1 MFTNLVDPLHYCAI
15 KRIYVKILNRRAKC
29 GGVFFFCYASICICT
44 LCADAFMLCH
54 TLQLFLLLQG
64 LEERS
69 ARGTRPITDAF
80 SKTASA
86 VKSSVIFV

>member
-29 GGVFFFCYASICICT
+29 GGGFFFCYASICICT

-69 ARGTRPITDAF
+69 ARRTRPITDAF

>member
-1 MFTNLVDPLHYCAI
+1 MPLNEFMSKYLTD
-15 KRIYVKILNRRAKC
+15 VPNVV
-29 GGVFFFCYASICICT
+29 GFFFSATHQFAYV
-44 LCADAFMLCH
+44 LCVLDAFMLCH

>member
-1 MFTNLVDPLHYCAI
+1 MPLNEFMSKYLTD
-15 KRIYVKILNRRAKC
+15 VPNV
-29 GGVFFFCYASICICT
+29 VFFSATHQFAYV
-44 LCADAFMLCH
+44 LCALDAFMLCH

-86 VKSSVIFV
+86 VKS

>member
-1 MFTNLVDPLHYCAI
+1 MPLNEFMSKYLTD
-15 KRIYVKILNRRAKC
+15 VPNVV
-29 GGVFFFCYASICICT
+29 GGFFFCYASICICT

>member
-1 MFTNLVDPLHYCAI
+1 MPLNEFMSKYLTDVPNVVGGFFSATHQFA
-15 KRIYVKILNRRAKC
+15 YV
-29 GGVFFFCYASICICT
+29 
-44 LCADAFMLCH
+44 LCALDAFMLCH

-86 VKSSVIFV
+86 VKS

>member
-29 GGVFFFCYASICICT
+29 GVFFSATHQFAYV
-44 LCADAFMLCH
+44 LCALDAFMLCH

-86 VKSSVIFV
+86 VKS

>member
-1 MFTNLVDPLHYCAI
+1 MPLNEFMSKYLTD
-15 KRIYVKILNRRAKC
+15 VPNVV
-29 GGVFFFCYASICICT
+29 GVFFFCYASICICT

-86 VKSSVIFV
+86 VKS

>member
-1 MFTNLVDPLHYCAI
+1 MPLNEFMSKYLTD
-15 KRIYVKILNRRAKC
+15 VPNVV
-29 GGVFFFCYASICICT
+29 GVFFFSATHQFAYV
-44 LCADAFMLCH
+44 LCALDAFMLCH

-86 VKSSVIFV
+86 VKS

>member
-1 MFTNLVDPLHYCAI
+1 MPLNEFMSKYLTD
-15 KRIYVKILNRRAKC
+15 VPNVV
-29 GGVFFFCYASICICT
+29 GVFFSATHQFAYV
-44 LCADAFMLCH
+44 LCVLDAFMLCH

-86 VKSSVIFV
+86 VKS